1 MKAAVDSTRRRGDAE
16 KKTHA
21 EPGTPGVLRADSPR
35 LRVSALKII
44 RVLSALTATA
54 LLGGLVT
61 ATLVRTSP
69 GFEADERALD
79 PRLDAASLAA
89 IRAAHAADRNV
100 VRFYL
105 HEMGGMLH
113 GDFGVSPSLDRP
125 IGELIAARLPVTLRL
140 MGSGIALAWALALA
154 GAVAAVLCRR
164 PFFGWLAGGAS
175 TCALCLPS
183 AVIAIALFAG
193 GGPVWLAIPLVL
205 FPRLFE
211 TARNVLRDAW
221 QRPHILAARAR
232 GIGQARI
239 LLRHALPVCT
249 PELLALA
256 GVSVMM
262 AFGAA
267 IPVETLCDVPGLGQL
282 AWKAAAARD
291 LPLLVTLTLL
301 VAMAAQ
307 VVNAACDWA
316 AA

>member
-1 MKAAVDSTRRRGDAE
+1 MDARVSLRRG
-16 KKTHA
+16 
-21 EPGTPGVLRADSPR
+21 
-35 LRVSALKII
+35 VSAVSLHFL
-44 RVLSALTATA
+44 RTLSSLAATA
-54 LLGGLVT
+54 LLGGLMT
-61 ATLVRTSP
+61 AVLVRTSP
-69 GFEADERALD
+69 GFDSDERQLD

-89 IRAAHAADRNV
+89 MRAAHAADRNV
-100 VRFYL
+100 ARFYL
-105 HEMGGMLH
+105 HAVGGMLH
-113 GDFGVSPSLDRP
+113 GDFGVSPSLERP

-140 MGSGIALAWALALA
+140 MASGIAVAWGMALAA
-154 GAVAAVLCRR
+154 AVAAVMCRR
-164 PFFGWLAGGAS
+164 PLFGWLAGGAS

-232 GIGQARI
+232 GVGLARI
-239 LLRHALPVCT
+239 LLRHALPVCA

-267 IPVETLCDVPGLGQL
+267 IPVETLCGVPGLGQL

>member
-1 MKAAVDSTRRRGDAE
+1 MKTAVDSTRRSRDAE
-16 KKTHA
+16 
-21 EPGTPGVLRADSPR
+21 GGFSRR
-35 LRVSALKII
+35 LGVSAVSMHLFRK
-44 RVLSALTATA
+44 LSALLATA
-54 LLGGLVT
+54 LLGGLV
-61 ATLVRTSP
+61 AAALVRSSP
-69 GFEADERALD
+69 GFDTDERQLD
-79 PRLDAASLAA
+79 PRFDAASLAA

-105 HEMGGMLH
+105 HEMGGMLR

-125 IGELIAARLPVTLRL
+125 IGELIAERLPVTLRL
-140 MGSGIALAWALALA
+140 MGWGIALAWGLAMV
-154 GAVAAVLCRR
+154 GAVAAVLCRQ
-164 PFFGWLAGGAS
+164 PIFGWLAGGAS
-175 TCALCLPS
+175 TIALCLPS

-193 GGPVWLAIPLVL
+193 GGPLWLAIPLVL

-221 QRPHILAARAR
+221 QRPHILAARAK
-232 GIGQARI
+232 GVGPGRI
-239 LLRHALPVCT
+239 LLRYALPVCA
-249 PELLALA
+249 PELMAVA

-282 AWKAAAARD
+282 AWEAASARD

-301 VAMAAQ
+301 VALAAQ